1 MKHISLSLSFLAITL
16 IFAGCWPTAQP
27 LPQEEMLPHS
37 GEQLT
42 QTLTGGTCDTPNL
55 AELQKPI
62 PPCEPLDIKPF
73 PEADIKNIEDVAR
86 NCKYQ
91 KGHFF
96 YAPFWVG
103 GGMSL
108 PISLWKNLIT
118 RGWVVPYDPEKG
130 KVLCTDGDYD
140 YEELRRPK
148 EKALESFVKKHDLQ
162 HNPYFT
168 SLLVNLDNNT
178 EDEIVI
184 QQMVKCEEIELCR
197 DLVPKVRGDNDRHF
211 FFHTEASMTW
221 EVWDTIVVVD
231 NKKVY
236 RLGTSRESESYNEI
250 TERSAWVVHDLVG
263 DKMIVKR
270 LTNWKLIEPYR
281 SNTSLIDTE
290 ENYNAAVDGK
300 HLIIGTFDL
309 ETCEIQL

>member
-1 MKHISLSLSFLAITL
+1 MRKGVVLLGMLSSALVVMGCSFSQQAV
-16 IFAGCWPTAQP
+16 
-27 LPQEEMLPHS
+27 PQEEMLSHS

-42 QTLTGGTCDTPNL
+42 QVFTGGTCDTPNL

-96 YAPFWVG
+96 YAPFWG
-103 GGMSL
+103 GGGGRSPL
-108 PISLWKNLIT
+108 YLWKNFIT
-118 RGWVVPYDPEKG
+118 GPVWHEFSSERGKSLCVFNGDEYQELTSPREKEG
-130 KVLCTDGDYD
+130 EVFI
-140 YEELRRPK
+140 R
-148 EKALESFVKKHDLQ
+148 KHDLQ
-162 HNPYFT
+162 DNPYF
-168 SLLVNLDNNT
+168 SFIYPYIGD

-184 QQMVKCEEIELCR
+184 QQMTKCEEIELCR
-197 DLVPKVRGDNDRHF
+197 DLVPKVRGDNEHHF
-211 FFHTEASMTW
+211 FFHTQASMTW
-221 EVWDTIVVVD
+221 EVWDPIVVVD

-250 TERSAWVVHDLVG
+250 TERSARVVHDLVG